1 MSRMMQ
7 RLDALA
13 ADTDEPGR
21 ISRFFLTPSHR
32 KAIERVSGWMRE
44 AGMTVTLDAAA
55 NVVGRYAASRADA
68 PTVLIG
74 SHVDT
79 VRDAGRYDGSLG
91 IIAAIEAVARLNDV
105 GRRLPFAIEVLAFG
119 DEEGVRFPATL
130 TGSRAIAGCFDPSS
144 LAARD
149 RDGVSVTEA
158 LSAFGCDPGAIP
170 ALARPPEDVLG
181 FLELHIEQGPV
192 LQSLDLP
199 VGLVS
204 AIAGATRAEFFVEGT
219 AGHAGATPMNL
230 RRDAFAAAA
239 EMAMAI
245 EATARARRD
254 VVATIGQIAIE
265 PGGVNVIP
273 GAARFSLDL
282 RSPTDAERDSAFAA
296 ITAACEAIAQRRNVG
311 LRVATRHQSAAAPC
325 DPALTAALADAIAH
339 RGLAV
344 HRQPSGAGH
353 DAMVFPPRIP
363 MAMLF
368 VRCKDGISHNPAE
381 SITAADA
388 EIAVD
393 VLLDALEVLGRQ
405 RRDAAA

>member
-1 MSRMMQ
+1 MSRIMQ

-13 ADTDEPGR
+13 ADTDEPER
-21 ISRFFLTPSHR
+21 ISRFYLSPAHR
-32 KAIERVSGWMRE
+32 KSVERVSGWMRE
-44 AGMTVTLDAAA
+44 AGMAVALDAAA
-55 NVVGRYAASRADA
+55 TLVGRYAASRPDA
-68 PTVLIG
+68 PVLLLG
-74 SHVDT
+74 SHIDT
-79 VRDAGRYDGSLG
+79 VRDAGRYDGTLG
-91 IIAAIEAVARLNDV
+91 VVAAIEAVARLNAA
-105 GRRLPFAIEVLAFG
+105 GRRLPLAIEVLAFG

-130 TGSRAIAGCFDPSS
+130 AGSRAVAGCFDPST
-144 LAARD
+144 LAACD
-149 RDGVSVTEA
+149 RDGVSVADA
-158 LSAFGCDPGAIP
+158 LREFGGDPAAIP
-170 ALARPPEDVLG
+170 SLVRPPRSVRG
-181 FLELHIEQGPV
+181 YLEVHIEQGPV
-192 LQSLDLP
+192 LQSLDLA

-219 AGHAGATPMNL
+219 AGHAGATPMTL

-245 EATARARRD
+245 EAAACARRD

-273 GAARFSLDL
+273 GTARFSLDL
-282 RSPTDAERDSAFAA
+282 RSPSDAEREGTFAA
-296 ITAACEAIAQRRNVG
+296 IVAACEAIAQRRHVG

-325 DPALTAALADAIAH
+325 DPVLAAILGDAIAH

-344 HRQPSGAGH
+344 QRLPSGAGH

-381 SITAADA
+381 SITGADA
-388 EIAVD
+388 EIAV
-393 VLLDALEVLGRQ
+393 EVLVDTLEALGAE
-405 RRDAAA
+405 RRDVAA

>member
-1 MSRMMQ
+1 MSRIMQ

-32 KAIERVSGWMRE
+32 AAIERVRGWMRE

-55 NVVGRYAASRADA
+55 NLVGRYGASRADA
-68 PTVLIG
+68 PTLLIG
-74 SHVDT
+74 SHIDT
-79 VRDAGRYDGSLG
+79 VRDAGRYDGALG
-91 IIAAIEAVARLNDV
+91 IVVAIEAVARLNEG

-149 RDGVSVTEA
+149 RDGASVAEA
-158 LSAFGCDPGAIP
+158 LTAFGCDPAAIA
-170 ALARPPEDVLG
+170 ALARPPQAVLG
-181 FLELHIEQGPV
+181 FLEVHIEQGPV

-219 AGHAGATPMNL
+219 AGHAGTTPMNL

-254 VVATIGQIAIE
+254 VVATIGQIAVE

-282 RSPTDAERDSAFAA
+282 RSPADAERDGAFAA
-296 ITAACEAIAQRRNVG
+296 IGAACEAIAGRRNVSV
-311 LRVATRHQSAAAPC
+311 RVATRHQSAAAPC
-325 DPALTAALADAIAH
+325 DPALTGVLANAIAR

-344 HRQPSGAGH
+344 QRLPSGAGH

-363 MAMLF
+363 IAMLF

-393 VLLDALEVLGRQ
+393 VLLDALEALGTE
-405 RRDAAA
+405 RRDVAA